1 MKLRSSILAGTVFAA
16 LVAFA
21 APASA
26 QWSDGLKREFFGSCN
41 DACLKNPRVPDAQ
54 KPRCTDYCNCVIDEG
69 QKLFSENE
77 YQQVER
83 DFAARNETARVKQF
97 QGLSQPCN
105 VRAFSR

>member
-1 MKLRSSILAGTVFAA
+1 MRLR
-16 LVAFA
+16 
-21 APASA
+21 
-26 QWSDGLKREFFGSCN
+26 RESRADHPDWHRSC
-41 DACLKNPRVPDAQ
+41 KNPRVPDAQ

-77 YQQVER
+77 YQQIER
-83 DFAARNETARVKQF
+83 DFAARNETPRVKQF